1 MSKINR
7 QKLAKGTFLKSN
19 KVNEFVNEV
28 KDAVN
33 NGNLDETNAQYFA
46 PTRLVFNTRCLKA
59 DPGTDMHMW
68 ETGIGGITG
77 DLGHWR
83 TNTGGSAYSSEP
95 GYDVNLWQ
103 HFLFHLPEPQENF
116 DADGILDELSKNY
129 SLSEVTIQ
137 ADNLHNP
144 ASIYPTNVV
153 PGYHSNSLSGADSM
167 EIVVVI
173 HRKTPSSKG
182 DTFHWEEQMGSWTI
196 PFAAFLD
203 GSLSLNPYLFNNLN
217 IKFAPDSIYLISIG
231 FPAKNVEVDG
241 STTDFTNFIIMNNV
255 QIGLKFLSDLRSND
269 LVSEDGA
276 GVMTVQNAPI
286 RQTEETSITTT
297 DIVANEEIT
306 EATIQDNLEKLDEAA
321 HRKLVGS
328 YDDHG
333 NFPNKP
339 QIIGSSYGVQQVP
352 LFNNNHMLWNWF
364 WFQHGAGD
372 SHVAVANP
380 GFSTSALWYPYS
392 GDPFPNIPNSLPPA
406 TPRIVNY
413 VADRK
418 FIPIHQPMTIHHI
431 LLTYWTGSPL
441 FLTGKRCEDP
451 NTKFEVAVIL
461 HTFGRGDTIARHQIA
476 EAEFQPVTG
485 DDTRTGDN
493 LIVDQA
499 YWLEQQNNESLID
512 STKQTA
518 GFTIQIPVNHGTTAD
533 KQGKG
538 YVLTGPPL
546 YVGQGEFGPTAGRAS
561 SRTGIYRRS
570 QDDTIVNYTKG
581 CEQAIEV
588 IVRIKN
594 EVIGIAEDI
603 YVEDDPITFDGSV
616 KVQQPGMMMY
626 LIGKT
631 PLQNPRW

>member
-19 KVNEFVNEV
+19 KINEFVNEV

-33 NGNLDETNAQYFA
+33 NGNLDENNVPFLA

-59 DPGTDMHMW
+59 DPETDMNMFD
-68 ETGIGGITG
+68 TDIAGLRGIRG
-77 DLGHWR
+77 DLGHWT
-83 TNTGGSAYSSEP
+83 TNSGAYNGKTLSI
-95 GYDVNLWQ
+95 VNLWQ
-103 HFLFHLPEPQENF
+103 HFLFHMPEPQENF
-116 DADGILDELSKNY
+116 DANGILDENSKNY
-129 SLSEVTIQ
+129 TLSEVTIG
-137 ADNLHNP
+137 ADTMHNP
-144 ASIYPTNVV
+144 ASIYPNMTD
-153 PGYHSNSLSGADSM
+153 PGYHQNSLSGTDSM

-173 HRKTPSSKG
+173 HRKTPSRKT
-182 DTFHWEEQMGSWTI
+182 DTFHWEEQIGSWTV
-196 PFAAFLD
+196 PFSVFLD
-203 GSLSLNPYLFNNLN
+203 GSLSRNPFLFEGLN
-217 IKFAPDSIYLISIG
+217 IKLSPDSIYLLSIG
-231 FPAKNVEVDG
+231 FPTKSVTVDN
-241 STTDFTNFIIMNNV
+241 SITNFTDVIVMSNV
-255 QIGLKFLSDLRSND
+255 QIGLKLLSELRQND
-269 LVSEDGA
+269 TVSEDGE

-286 RQTEETSITTT
+286 RQTEATSVTTT
-297 DIVANEEIT
+297 DIVANQVIT
-306 EATIQDNLEKLDEAA
+306 EASIQDNLEALDEAA

-339 QIIGSSYGVQQVP
+339 QIIGSSYGIQQVP
-352 LFNNNHMLWNWF
+352 LFNNNHLLWNWQ
-364 WFQHGAGD
+364 WERGGAQHF
-372 SHVAVANP
+372 AVRNP
-380 GFSTSALWYPYS
+380 GFSTGALWYPYS
-392 GDPFPNIPNSLPPA
+392 GDPMPSIKSAFPGIA
-406 TPRIVNY
+406 RTVYY

-441 FLTGKRCEDP
+441 FLTGRRTEDP

-461 HTFGRGDTIARHQIA
+461 HTFGRGDTISRHQIA

-485 DDTRTGDN
+485 VDTRTGN
-493 LIVDQA
+493 NIIVDQA
-499 YWLEQQNNESLID
+499 YWLEQQNNVETINSVKET
-512 STKQTA
+512 S

-594 EVIGIAEDI
+594 EVIGIAED
-603 YVEDDPITFDGSV
+603 VHDENDPIDFDGSV